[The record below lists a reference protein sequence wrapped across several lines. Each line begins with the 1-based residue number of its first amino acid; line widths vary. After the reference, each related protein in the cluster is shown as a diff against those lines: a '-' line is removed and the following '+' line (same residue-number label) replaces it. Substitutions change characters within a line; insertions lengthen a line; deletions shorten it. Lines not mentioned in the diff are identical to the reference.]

1 MQKASSYVDRALRQN
16 PRLQALRKKMAG
28 ARKAVDLAGLSRWP
42 DVTLGVDYFQT
53 GSALAP
59 GTSGSGDDPVSV
71 SVMFSLPIW
80 PGKYAAEQREARSRL
95 HAASH
100 EHADLQ
106 IPLRADVELVAYE
119 LADAG
124 RQIRLYS
131 KSLLPRA
138 REALTLTRTAYRTG
152 KRSLL
157 DVIVSEQA
165 LLAFETSYWRACRDY
180 VQGQAR
186 MKAIVGGEIK

>member
-1 MQKASSYVDRALRQN
+1 MNTVRIAVVGAGNWGRNHVRTLAS
-16 PRLQALRKKMAG
+16 M
-28 ARKAVDLAGLSRWP
+28 
-42 DVTLGVDYFQT
+42 
-53 GSALAP
+53 
-59 GTSGSGDDPVSV
+59 
-71 SVMFSLPIW
+71 
-80 PGKYAAEQREARSRL
+80 
-95 HAASH
+95 
-100 EHADLQ
+100 
-106 IPLRADVELVAYE
+106 ADVELVAYE

-157 DVIVSEQA
+157 DVIESERA